1 MFQGFSHF
9 CMTTFLVPSLTSLIV
24 DSAVTF
30 FRDGMGLYVTSIDD
44 KFAQVHAGPTN
55 IVLKAVEGEAACT
68 TGYSPFL
75 HFDVDDMDS
84 TIVRVLAMGAHLD
97 GPIKYPANGKVASI
111 RGPGGHMIGLFE
123 PNMDFS
129 SLRPVVPKNRQ

>member
-1 MFQGFSHF
+1 
-9 CMTTFLVPSLTSLIV
+9 MTTFLVPSLTSLIV

-97 GPIKYPANGKVASI
+97 GPIKYPANGKVVALWICS
-111 RGPGGHMIGLFE
+111 P
-123 PNMDFS
+123 
-129 SLRPVVPKNRQ
+129 SLPRVLKFRHCRLHQYGVREAI